1 MFRKMP
7 KDLTEPTFFGALGI
21 NFTLYL
27 TLVSIICT
35 AILGTLLVGEISAYL
50 KVETKSDMLVDI
62 THHDKDRLNINIDIE
77 FPRMPC
83 DLMSLDIT
91 DIMGTHVVDIGG
103 SLYKK
108 RLGSNGEFLSISIFK
123 IDEHFYPISR
133 R

>member
-1 MFRKMP
+1 M
-7 KDLTEPTFFGALGI
+7 I
-21 NFTLYL
+21 
-27 TLVSIICT
+27 VSIICT
-35 AILGTLLVGEISAYL
+35 AILGTLLVGEISSYL

-62 THHDKDRLNINIDIE
+62 SHHDDRLNINIDLE

-108 RLGSNGEFLSISIFK
+108 RLGSNGEFLSQISALEK
-123 IDEHFYPISR
+123 PKHR
-133 R
+133 